1 MYKVCMSA
9 CIGDGCTVRYT
20 LFLYSYIYIFIIYIK
35 LIMILHI
42 HLAVIHTFSISVSS
56 PDRHK
61 LQFRHLHPRIRQGFE
76 YAQYYRTAL
85 LFKGF
90 KEKNNSDNF
99 FFSFGDLLIRIF
111 RPRVV
116 GEAWVGLSPSPPL
129 DPLLLGGGDGLAF
142 LGLYSYSVRA
152 NCTRTCNIQAGLK
165 VCGTNT
171 HSLVFFSVFVFL
183 RIVP

>member
-1 MYKVCMSA
+1 MGVQS
-9 CIGDGCTVRYT
+9 DT
-20 LFLYSYIYIFIIYIK
+20 LFLYSYIYIFIFSVK

-42 HLAVIHTFSISVSS
+42 HLAVIHTFSISVCS
-56 PDRHK
+56 PSCLK
-61 LQFRHLHPRIRQGFE
+61 LQFRRLRPQLHQGLE

-90 KEKNNSDNF
+90 KEKTEKKRT
-99 FFSFGDLLIRIF
+99 FFSGDFLIWIF

-116 GEAWVGLSPSPPL
+116 GVAWVELIPPIG
-129 DPLLLGGGDGLAF
+129 PLLLEGGDGLAF

-165 VCGTNT
+165 YVELT
-171 HSLVFFSVFVFL
+171 H
-183 RIVP
+183 IV

>member
-1 MYKVCMSA
+1 MYWWRVYSQ
-9 CIGDGCTVRYT
+9 IHS
-20 LFLYSYIYIFIIYIK
+20 FLYSYIYIFIIYIK

-99 FFSFGDLLIRIF
+99 FFFFLGDFLIRIF

-116 GEAWVGLSPSPPL
+116 GEAWVELSPSPPIRSA
-129 DPLLLGGGDGLAF
+129 PVRGRGWLG
-142 LGLYSYSVRA
+142 
-152 NCTRTCNIQAGLK
+152 
-165 VCGTNT
+165 
-171 HSLVFFSVFVFL
+171 FSRFVFIFSTSKL
-183 RIVP
+183 YKNMQHTSWPKSMWN